1 MKRRREFTEI
11 IEKQNQINKEIKEKI
26 NKAQEKWNELKVIGQ

>member
-11 IEKQNQINKEIKEKI
+11 IEEQNQINEEIKEKL
-26 NKAQEKWNELKVIGQ
+26 NKAQEKWNKLKVIGK